1 MKQDIPKFVLAKQ
14 AQAPLQPQ
22 ARKRYIAELRARYL
36 EGTLDEVLFP
46 EGFDVPEYLMREL
59 FPELFNRPEI
69 EV

>member
-1 MKQDIPKFVLAKQ
+1 MKQDIPKLVLAKQ

-46 EGFDVPEYLMREL
+46 EGFDVPESLMRAL